1 MLSFLPKTPTDMM
14 SDLMIRFKTRRKSL
28 KISQKDLATRSLVS
42 LGSIKRFES
51 SGHISLE
58 SLLKLAL
65 VLECLED
72 FEVVCGEREEMPK
85 SIGELL

>member
-72 FEVVCGEREEMPK
+72 FEGICGEREEMPK